1 MRRRRSCRVFS
12 VRSVAPVGQQFTH
25 EVNPSEVGTN
35 ERLQLLS
42 ADEHHSARR
51 VDEHNRRAFD
61 KSRLAPEFGGYDEAP
76 SIAHRHRVCPMHIPT
91 VPLPLG
97 MWDTVH
103 NSRRRPHRR
112 RRVSRPLY
120 RREHSLDAA
129 DGIVDGRPRNGPQ
142 GFWRTFARTLPR

>member
-1 MRRRRSCRVFS
+1 MRRRRSRRVFS

-51 VDEHNRRAFD
+51 VDEHNRRAFG

-76 SIAHRHRVCPMHIPT
+76 SIAHLYRVCPMHIPT
-91 VPLPLG
+91 VPPPLG
-97 MWDTVH
+97 MWDT
-103 NSRRRPHRR
+103 R
-112 RRVSRPLY
+112 
-120 RREHSLDAA
+120 
-129 DGIVDGRPRNGPQ
+129 
-142 GFWRTFARTLPR
+142 RTFARTLPR